1 VQEAIMNNATREIVL
16 VEAAMLGVVAFA
28 CVAVVGLLSR
38 LVIVGVPL
46 LASLA
51 LGGMRTAY

>member
-1 VQEAIMNNATREIVL
+1 MNNATREIVL
-16 VEAAMLGVVAFA
+16 VEAAMLGVVALA

-38 LVIVGVPL
+38 LIIVGVPL